1 MSASQRLSGVPS
13 LTVLRLCLGLLSGW
27 LFAGPADAQFAGIN
41 WFPIGPADIL
51 NGQTFSGRNNASGR
65 ATAIAVNPA
74 NPSDIWLGT
83 ANGGVWHSTDGGAHW
98 LPMSDDQASLAIG
111 AITLDGCT
119 SAECA
124 TIYAGTGENAIRRD
138 TYYGMGLLIGRKSG
152 GEISQFGW
160 TLSGQDVFKFG
171 SIYGVL
177 VDPASP
183 STLYVALSSGVTA
196 SATEST
202 VTAPPPPNGYGIY
215 KSTSG
220 GGNGSWNKLTVPGT
234 NNAKPTALRM
244 DPTNGKVLYAG
255 FLGRGVF
262 KTVDSGS
269 TWCPLNP
276 GIPLPPGCSAATG
289 LPNPGSTTFD
299 FVEIAIHRPN
309 AASPALL
316 YATFG
321 NCPDPLG
328 NLNVGSIGSP
338 CNPSIYTST
347 DDGKTW
353 SQTNP
358 SAPNTYSRYN
368 HALTIHP
375 SNPATIFYGGV
386 GLWKSTDNGQSFS
399 PVGEDSLHPDHHSI
413 VFGDPSHNLNLM
425 YEVSDGGFY
434 VSNDGG
440 NTWSSGTHDLQISG
454 FQSISS
460 SPLTSRVIGGLQDN
474 GTNMWLGTRVWHH
487 SDDGDAGSTQMDLN
501 DVLTMYDNYFDVD
514 PRRSTDGGT
523 CCFWPSITTGI
534 NTSDPAAVYA
544 PLSQDPSPPHALYFG
559 TNQLYK
565 TTNKGDFWSVIS
577 PALGGTSVT
586 FPDIQTTN
594 VITAISV
601 PPTNGN
607 RIYVGYY
614 DGQIFVTD
622 GACANAS
629 CWRAIGGAGKGLPN
643 SVVTRIA
650 VDPGN
655 PDIAY
660 ATFSGFANSPHLFK
674 TTNAGMSWMP
684 AANGLPT
691 ALPANTIIAENS
703 TILWSGMDNGVYKSS
718 DSGASWTRFGAG
730 LPNVPVYDI
739 TIDRQRGRLFAA
751 THGRGIYVLTQP
763 FLTNYEGWV
772 ENDIWDVLVYGNGFV
787 GSLANPPGSAC
798 TMQILQQDGS
808 VCATANTD
816 AMGGQITF
824 DDSGQLITSKGTF
837 YGNPGRPVA
846 LACYNGSCI
855 GGKTIAACNPPSNPI
870 TSVTVTCGSQVGID
884 HILGCPAQAN
894 PPSSILGFGDPP
906 ENGAAAAGPV
916 SLSGNLQSGSF
927 DLVPSVQ
934 AKDGSTRAL
943 CSAPVPIQKG
953 DTAAKVLTRARDA
966 VNADT
971 TCKANTVTATVRG
984 IPPEPQRGED
994 LFGSAPN
1001 LSVRAPGVVGGQLF
1015 TAILAPPGSA
1025 TGVCF
1030 DVDALGSPLQN
1041 QIAVMKV
1048 DLQTAQN
1055 GAAGGE
1061 IQVTERSP
1069 LGICTLKV
1077 PTTPGQ
1083 TAAQIAAAVT
1093 NAFQAPGLPGPINCR
1108 ANENPRDV
1116 TAKAQTLITVMASG
1130 LTVCSRDNGL
1140 GIFVGPEELPTPKP
1154 PSPAYK
1160 YSPKLL
1166 CGKLQRQCDDCDDC
1180 CKSDAGTAA
1189 PGSYYT
1195 SINLHNLSDK
1205 SATLRTIVS
1214 LTEKGGEPGRVSHPA
1229 EAKLNAGQSMRLDC
1243 PEISRLADV
1252 GAQFHEGFLVIESDV
1267 DLDVV
1272 GVYTAAGAT
1281 GKIET
1286 MEVERVPAR
1295 KQQQ

>member
-1 MSASQRLSGVPS
+1 
-13 LTVLRLCLGLLSGW
+13 LLSSW
-27 LFAGPADAQFAGIN
+27 LLAGPAGAQLGGIN

-51 NGQTFSGRNNASGR
+51 NGQTYSGNNNVSGR
-65 ATAIAVNPA
+65 ATAIAVN
-74 NPSDIWLGT
+74 IWLGT
-83 ANGGVWHSTDGGAHW
+83 ANGGVWHSTDGSAHW

-119 SAECA
+119 STGCA

-152 GEISQFGW
+152 EIQTFGW
-160 TLSGQDVFKFG
+160 TLVGQDVFKFG
-171 SIYGVL
+171 SIYSVL
-177 VDPASP
+177 IDPASP
-183 STLYVALSSGVTA
+183 SALYVALSSGVTA

-202 VTAPPPPNGYGIY
+202 VTAPPPPNGFGIY

-220 GGNGSWNKLTVPGT
+220 GANGSWNKLMVPGT
-234 NNAKPTALRM
+234 NGAKPTALRM

-255 FLGRGVF
+255 FLGRGIF
-262 KTVDSGS
+262 KTVDAGN

-289 LPNPGSTTFD
+289 LPDPGSTTFD
-299 FVEIAIHRPN
+299 FVEIAIHRPS
-309 AASPALL
+309 AASPAVL
-316 YATFG
+316 YAMLG

-328 NLNVGSIGSP
+328 NLNVGTIGSA
-338 CNPSIYTST
+338 CNPPIYKST
-347 DDGKTW
+347 DDGNTW
-353 SQTNP
+353 TQTNS

-375 SNPATIFYGGV
+375 SDPATIFYGGV
-386 GLWKSTDNGQSFS
+386 GLWKSSDSGQTFS
-399 PVGEDSLHPDHHSI
+399 PVAEDSLHPDHHAV
-413 VFGDPSHNLNLM
+413 VFGDPSHNVNLV
-425 YEVSDGGFY
+425 YETSDGGFY

-440 NTWSSGTHDLQISG
+440 NTWNAATHDLQISG

-474 GTNMWLGTRVWHH
+474 GTNMWVGTRVWNH
-487 SDDGDAGSTQMDLN
+487 SDDGDAASTQMDLN
-501 DVLTMYDNYFDVD
+501 DMLTMYDVYFAAS
-514 PRRSTDGGT
+514 PLYTFLRRSTDGGV
-523 CCFWPSITTGI
+523 CCVWGGIQAGVNSTNPSATY
-534 NTSDPAAVYA
+534 P

-559 TNQLYK
+559 TNVLYK
-565 TTNKGDFWSVIS
+565 STNKGDFWAVVS
-577 PALGGTSVT
+577 PALGGTNVT

-594 VITAISV
+594 VITAIAV
-601 PPTNGN
+601 APNNGN

-614 DGQIFVTD
+614 DGQIWVTD
-622 GACANAS
+622 GACADIS
-629 CWRAIGGAGKGLPN
+629 CWRKTTGQPN
-643 SVVTRIA
+643 AVVTRIA

-660 ATFSGFANSPHLFK
+660 ATFSGFANNPHLFK
-674 TTNAGMSWMP
+674 TVNGGMSWTP
-684 AANGLPT
+684 AANGLPA
-691 ALPANTIIAENS
+691 ALPANTISIENS
-703 TILWSGMDNGVYKSS
+703 SILWAGTDNGVYKSS
-718 DSGASWTRFGAG
+718 DSGMSWTSFGAG

-739 TIDRQRGRLFAA
+739 AIDRQRGRLFAA
-751 THGRGIYVLTQP
+751 THGRGIFVLTQP

-772 ENDIWDVLVYGNGFV
+772 DNDIWDIPVYGNGFV
-787 GSLANPPGSAC
+787 GSLSNPAGSPC
-798 TMQILQQDGS
+798 TMQIIQQDGS
-808 VCATANTD
+808 ICATATTD

-824 DDSGQLITSKGTF
+824 DNSGQLVTNKGTS
-837 YGNPGRPVA
+837 YNGRPVA
-846 LACYNGSCI
+846 WACFNGSCI
-855 GGKTIAACNPPSNPI
+855 AGKTIPACNPPANPI

-906 ENGAAAAGPV
+906 ESGGAPAGPI

-953 DTAAKVLTRARDA
+953 DTAAQVLTRARDA
-966 VNADT
+966 VNADA

-984 IPPEPQRGED
+984 IPPEPQAGED
-994 LFGSAPN
+994 LFSSTPN
-1001 LSVRAPGVVGGQLF
+1001 LRIRAPGVVGGQLF
-1015 TAILAPPGSA
+1015 TAILAPPGST

-1030 DVDALGSPLQN
+1030 DVNALGSPLQN

-1048 DLQTAQN
+1048 DLQTAQS

-1061 IQVTERSP
+1061 MQVTERSP
-1069 LGICTLKV
+1069 LGICTVKV
-1077 PTTPGQ
+1077 PTTAGQ
-1083 TAAQIAAAVT
+1083 TGAQVAAAVT
-1093 NAFQAPGLPGPINCR
+1093 NAFQTPGLPGPISCR

-1116 TAKAQTLITVMASG
+1116 TAKDQTLITVMASG
-1130 LTVCSRDNGL
+1130 LTVCSRDSGL
-1140 GIFVGPEELPTPKP
+1140 GFFIGPEELPTPKP
-1154 PSPAYK
+1154 NLLAYR
-1160 YSPKLL
+1160 YSAKLL
-1166 CGKLQRQCDDCDDC
+1166 CGKLERECGDCDNC
-1180 CKSDAGTAA
+1180 CKSGAATAA
-1189 PGSYYT
+1189 PGSYYS
-1195 SINLHNLSDK
+1195 SINLHNFSDK
-1205 SATLRTIVS
+1205 SAIFRMIVS
-1214 LTEKGGEPGRVSHPA
+1214 LTEKGGEPGRVSKPA
-1229 EAKLNAGQSMRLDC
+1229 EGKLNSGQSVRVDC

-1252 GAQFHEGFLVIESDV
+1252 SPQFHEGFLAIESDV

-1295 KQQQ
+1295 KQP